1 MFWGRGRRQGE
12 GKTQG
17 SRPLHPVTSS
27 GGRWGLG
34 AALGPELAASQ
45 AFYGRCAAGRDG
57 EVCAT
62 SRRETFRGFGEP
74 TGLQWHTGTLNATP
88 KTIPLNLCL

>member
-34 AALGPELAASQ
+34 AALGPERAASQ

-57 EVCAT
+57 EVGRA
-62 SRRETFRGFGEP
+62 EDINGVW
-74 TGLQWHTGTLNATP
+74 GLGP
-88 KTIPLNLCL
+88 KTVSCDFNL